1 MKTLKRRL
9 VLKGGLAGILGAGLL
24 HSVAIGAPD
33 PLKTVPLLGDRW
45 LGQADAPVTMIEY
58 ASATCP
64 HCAEFHAKTFPT
76 IKTEYIDS
84 GKVRFAMR
92 EFPFDQLSLAAFMVA
107 RCAPE
112 ERYFDII
119 DVLFEQQKTWTQNP
133 KSELFKIAKFA
144 GFTEKDFEACLKN
157 EEVAKGIMVS
167 KDQATSALGVNS
179 TPTFFINGSK
189 LSGNLPIGDY
199 RTLIDSF
206 IS

>member
-1 MKTLKRRL
+1 VKSLERRL
-9 VLKGGLAGILGAGLL
+9 ILKGSLASILGVALL
-24 HSVAIGAPD
+24 HSTAIGAPD

-76 IKTEYIDS
+76 IKTEYIDT

-92 EFPFDQLSLAAFMVA
+92 EFPFDQLSLAAFMLA

-119 DVLFEQQKTWTQNP
+119 DVLFEQQQTWTRNP
-133 KSELFKIAKFA
+133 KSELLKIAKFA
-144 GFTEKDFEACLKN
+144 GFTERDFESCLKN
-157 EEVAKGIMVS
+157 EEVAKGIITS
-167 KDQATSALGVNS
+167 KNQATSALGVKS
-179 TPTFFINGSK
+179 TPTFFINGSR